1 MADAVTL
8 SNSAIAALTRPSQNP
23 APYFFPQS
31 FASQATQVFQTANM
45 AIAPDPT
52 QTYQN
57 LNLIY
62 LYCEDV
68 EDKCSPG
75 VWGYAPDNHNPII
88 GQGTGDQ
95 AAMFVVCPAMLDLPR
110 NPPSCTGTPGQA
122 TLGWAFLR
130 SFLQLRS
137 VQPGYARLAAR
148 GIADIAPGVAA
159 SHQLAAVKGG

>member
-52 QTYQN
+52 QAYQN

-75 VWGYAPDNHNPII
+75 VWGYAPDDHNPIT
-88 GQGTGDQ
+88 GQRTGDQ
-95 AAMFVVCPAMLDLPR
+95 AAMFVVCPAMLDLPGIR
-110 NPPSCTGTPGQA
+110 QAVPVRPAKLPWDGPSCDRSYSSEACSRAMRDWRREGLRILR
-122 TLGWAFLR
+122 LGLR
-130 SFLQLRS
+130 RVISWLR
-137 VQPGYARLAAR
+137 
-148 GIADIAPGVAA
+148 
-159 SHQLAAVKGG
+159 